1 MERKLDLTRPFVRFR
16 YENSETPVDVVETA
30 ETDEKYH
37 LLQVGDMVD
46 LKDGSTSMIKRRV
59 LLGANDI
66 VFYCR

>member
-30 ETDEKYH
+30 ATDEKYH
-37 LLQVGDMVD
+37 LLQVGDMID

-59 LLGANDI
+59 LLGTNDI

>member
-16 YENSETPVDVVETA
+16 YENSETPVDVVETV

-37 LLQVGDMVD
+37 LLQVGDMID

-59 LLGANDI
+59 LLGTNDI

>member
-46 LKDGSTSMIKRRV
+46 LKDGSTSMIRRV
-59 LLGANDI
+59 LLGTNDI

>member
-1 MERKLDLTRPFVRFR
+1 MRPFVRFR

-46 LKDGSTSMIKRRV
+46 LKDGSTSMIRRV
-59 LLGANDI
+59 LLGTNDI

>member
-1 MERKLDLTRPFVRFR
+1 MERKPDLMRPFVRFR
-16 YENSETPVDVVETA
+16 DENTEMPIDVVETA

-59 LLGANDI
+59 LLGTNDI

>member
-1 MERKLDLTRPFVRFR
+1 MERKLDLARPFVRFR

-46 LKDGSTSMIKRRV
+46 LKDGSTV
-59 LLGANDI
+59 YD
-66 VFYCR
+66 

>member
-1 MERKLDLTRPFVRFR
+1 MERKPDLTRPFVRFR
-16 YENSETPVDVVETA
+16 YENTEMPIDVVETA

-59 LLGANDI
+59 LLGTNDI

>member
-1 MERKLDLTRPFVRFR
+1 MERKLDHTRPFVRFR

>member
-1 MERKLDLTRPFVRFR
+1 MERRLDLTRPLVRFR

-37 LLQVGDMVD
+37 LLQMGDMVD
-46 LKDGSTSMIKRRV
+46 LKDGSTSMMQRRV
-59 LLGANDI
+59 LLGTNDI